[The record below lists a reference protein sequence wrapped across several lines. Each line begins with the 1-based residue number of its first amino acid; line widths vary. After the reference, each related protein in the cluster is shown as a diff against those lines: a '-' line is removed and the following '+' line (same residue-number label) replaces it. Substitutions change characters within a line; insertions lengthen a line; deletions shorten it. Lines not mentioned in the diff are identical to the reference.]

1 MQILHAGCK
10 VRGESSER
18 LTMVTSY
25 EAKDWSL
32 PNWNDGLLGGV
43 RVVRERITNTWIG
56 DDDDFYSY
64 HSGRT
69 VALNLSYDT
78 DIMNSESI

>member
-10 VRGESSER
+10 VRGKSSER

-32 PNWNDGLLGGV
+32 PNWNDGLRGGV
-43 RVVRERITNTWIG
+43 RVVRNPKHEQNHERVN
-56 DDDDFYSY
+56 
-64 HSGRT
+64 R
-69 VALNLSYDT
+69 
-78 DIMNSESI
+78 